1 MSTRRCDLA
10 PPPSRCARHR
20 RGYFERRVVAG
31 SCIYNGQG
39 CASAA
44 AACCDWEGPLPARAR
59 EAAPSRASGDDPG
72 RGCPRAAP
80 CKARSHNYP
89 LPLSGQ
95 VFPSSLLAHSRSL
108 SLPRGP
114 ASRSG
119 DGAGGSCSCPPFVP
133 FVSSCF
139 CPFAHGNLPSS
150 PAVSLCLPALR
161 CECLPAWQFGY
172 PKLARYG
179 YSQKAGGGRDGM
191 AAVPIRPRGGGGSS
205 RPVTA

>member
-1 MSTRRCDLA
+1 MAGAEARFSFGRRSWPVGRVIPRGVYCHGWRGVGLGNACSQELLFLSIGCSVRTWVIEAWMSTRRCDLA

-80 CKARSHNYP
+80 CKARGHNYP

-95 VFPSSLLAHSRSL
+95 VFPFSLLAHSRSL
-108 SLPRGP
+108 SPAGPRLSERRRRGRLLLMPTVCSFCFFLFLP
-114 ASRSG
+114 
-119 DGAGGSCSCPPFVP
+119 
-133 FVSSCF
+133 
-139 CPFAHGNLPSS
+139 
-150 PAVSLCLPALR
+150 LR
-161 CECLPAWQFGY
+161 TW
-172 PKLARYG
+172 
-179 YSQKAGGGRDGM
+179 
-191 AAVPIRPRGGGGSS
+191 
-205 RPVTA
+205 

>member
-1 MSTRRCDLA
+1 MTSPLPLPAA
-10 PPPSRCARHR
+10 PGTDGGILSEGLLLGVVFITARAAHLPR
-20 RGYFERRVVAG
+20 PLVVIG
-31 SCIYNGQG
+31 KGRF
-39 CASAA
+39 
-44 AACCDWEGPLPARAR
+44 PPARAR
-59 EAAPSRASGDDPG
+59 RHRRVPPEMTQAGDALGRHLARLAATIILFLFRARFS
-72 RGCPRAAP
+72 
-80 CKARSHNYP
+80 P
-89 LPLSGQ
+89 LPFWPTLVLS
-95 VFPSSLLAHSRSL
+95 F
-108 SLPRGP
+108 PRGP

-119 DGAGGSCSCPPFVP
+119 DGAGGSCSCPPFIP